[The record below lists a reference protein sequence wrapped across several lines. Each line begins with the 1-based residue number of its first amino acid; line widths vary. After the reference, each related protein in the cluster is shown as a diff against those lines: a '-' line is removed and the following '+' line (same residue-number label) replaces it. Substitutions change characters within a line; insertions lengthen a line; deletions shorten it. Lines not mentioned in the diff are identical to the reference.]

1 MFANGD
7 AKFGLQGDCRFYI
20 VTFQTESEHILEGDV
35 RLGEGKATQGR

>member
-7 AKFGLQGDCRFYI
+7 AEFGLQGDCRFYI
-20 VTFQTESEHILEGDV
+20 KSLSRRNRSTLEGDV